1 MTHQERVE
9 QFQYAD
15 KVIAGRVP
23 WMAGVN
29 DIRTEDV
36 CAYSVAAKEA
46 GAAAILLA
54 VPPYS
59 VPTDKELALHV
70 LKVDRAASL

>member
-1 MTHQERVE
+1 M
-9 QFQYAD
+9 
-15 KVIAGRVP
+15 
-23 WMAGVN
+23 N

-36 CAYSVAAKEA
+36 CAYAVTAKEA
-46 GAAAILLA
+46 GADALLLA

-70 LKVDRAASL
+70 WRDKQL